1 MQNNQTSAEGT
12 PAAQQGMTGEELA
25 QFKQFKK
32 KSNFWSRRA
41 PATLRWNAI
50 TFRR

>member
-12 PAAQQGMTGEELA
+12 SAAQQGMTGEELA

-32 KSNFWSRRA
+32 NQ
-41 PATLRWNAI
+41 
-50 TFRR
+50 TFGADARPHL